1 MKILDEAGME
11 KVSLTQYIRQGRH
24 EKPLFTESARGVGIK
39 KVPLSSFK
47 GGFPLGEMSGDFA
60 AKFIWACAFLF
71 VYSLAGKIFLLK
83 IVQID
88 LTNSQRKN
96 LLQMF
101 DQSKRKYIPIF
112 AFTTNTFESDQN
124 EGGC

>member
-1 MKILDEAGME
+1 ME

-24 EKPLFTESARGVGIK
+24 EKPLFTESARGVGTK

-47 GGFPLGEMSGDFA
+47 GGFPLGEMSGE
-60 AKFIWACAFLF
+60 IYWACAFLF
-71 VYSLAGKIFLLK
+71 VYSFAGKIFLLK

-96 LLQMF
+96 LPQMF
-101 DQSKRKYIPIF
+101 DQSKRKYISIF
-112 AFTTNTFESDQN
+112 AFTANTFQSDQN